1 MLLATGCGTSEPG
14 STLRSDSQE
23 ANPIERVDLN
33 LEPPIPANLYDF
45 VLSKAQA
52 LALIEYSAPD
62 TSLPADLTD
71 IDYSEYQAIRFDH
84 ESAIWNG
91 ESPFEVHLF
100 HRGFLFKERVRIHM
114 VDAEVAEI
122 PFNSDLF
129 EYSNETVKAAA
140 EVATDLGYSGFRVT
154 YPLNNPDVLDEV
166 IVFQGASYFRLLGPG
181 HVYGLSG
188 RGLAVRMG
196 GPGAEEFPD
205 FKEFWLVKPEPGDN
219 TFAFYGLLDSPSLTG
234 AYQFELVPEE
244 NTTVLKVD
252 AQLFARDDVSKL
264 GVAPM
269 SSMFLYGPNRAREYD
284 DFRLEVHDSDGL
296 LMQTRQEEWIWRP
309 LSNRRLARTT
319 SLRDIEPRGFGLV
332 QRARDFDSYLD
343 LEALYHRRPSHWVHP
358 VEGDWGGGGVELLEL
373 PTNSEFRDNIAI
385 AWVPDAPFQAGQERH
400 YSYRLTT
407 FDKRLDEQT
416 LAQVER
422 TGIGRDALPGEAS
435 PVPRSQRRF
444 IVDFAG
450 GLLDSLAS
458 YEEIHPVLDTSS
470 GTISDLQVALLPS
483 DLGWRVSFRLVPDA
497 EQPADMRLYLTSL
510 ERPVSET
517 WTYVW
522 YPDELQ

>member
-1 MLLATGCGTSEPG
+1 MSGSKCHPLLTPIVTFMLLATGCGTSEPG

-166 IVFQGASYFRLLGPG
+166 IVFQGCLL
-181 HVYGLSG
+181 Y
-188 RGLAVRMG
+188 
-196 GPGAEEFPD
+196 
-205 FKEFWLVKPEPGDN
+205 
-219 TFAFYGLLDSPSLTG
+219 TSPS
-234 AYQFELVPEE
+234 P
-244 NTTVLKVD
+244 
-252 AQLFARDDVSKL
+252 RD
-264 GVAPM
+264 
-269 SSMFLYGPNRAREYD
+269 
-284 DFRLEVHDSDGL
+284 
-296 LMQTRQEEWIWRP
+296 
-309 LSNRRLARTT
+309 
-319 SLRDIEPRGFGLV
+319 
-332 QRARDFDSYLD
+332 
-343 LEALYHRRPSHWVHP
+343 
-358 VEGDWGGGGVELLEL
+358 
-373 PTNSEFRDNIAI
+373 
-385 AWVPDAPFQAGQERH
+385 
-400 YSYRLTT
+400 
-407 FDKRLDEQT
+407 
-416 LAQVER
+416 
-422 TGIGRDALPGEAS
+422 
-435 PVPRSQRRF
+435 
-444 IVDFAG
+444 
-450 GLLDSLAS
+450 
-458 YEEIHPVLDTSS
+458 
-470 GTISDLQVALLPS
+470 
-483 DLGWRVSFRLVPDA
+483 
-497 EQPADMRLYLTSL
+497 
-510 ERPVSET
+510 
-517 WTYVW
+517 
-522 YPDELQ
+522 